1 MPGFSWIMTI
11 SGHGPASGQPKY
23 ARIVAL
29 RLAYSTR
36 SALTAVEMAIDDLR

>member
-11 SGHGPASGQPKY
+11 SGHGPASGRPKY

-29 RLAYSTR
+29 RR
-36 SALTAVEMAIDDLR
+36 IFNPIRFDRRGNGHR